1 MKQHMNA
8 TQFGNFVEESID
20 RVNKQN
26 EDLKKVVKAY
36 GENPFDTAKE

>member
-8 TQFGNFVEESID
+8 TQFGNFIDERID

-26 EDLKKVVKAY
+26 QDLKKVVKAY
-36 GENPFDTAKE
+36 G